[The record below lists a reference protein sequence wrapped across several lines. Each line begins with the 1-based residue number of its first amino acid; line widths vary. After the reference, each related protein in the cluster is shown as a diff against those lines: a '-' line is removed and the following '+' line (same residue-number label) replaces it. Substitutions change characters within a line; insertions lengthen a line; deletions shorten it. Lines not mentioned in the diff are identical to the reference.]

1 MRPAANAFGRR
12 QRVTETGT
20 SGGGGVSAPLLE
32 VQDLSL
38 RVGTRTLV
46 RGMSFRL
53 EAGEVWCLLGQNG
66 SGKSTFLH
74 TAVGLR
80 APQGGALR
88 LAGRALSD
96 WPVSEAAR
104 LRGFLPQTFHDA
116 FSASVLESVMLGRH
130 PYLSR
135 WQWEGDEERDC
146 ALAALEAVDLAG
158 FERRDVLTLSGG
170 ERQRLALAALFAQ
183 DAPLLLLDEPVSH
196 LDLRHQV
203 LVLEHL
209 VELARVHAK
218 GVLFTVHDLDLAARF
233 ASHALLLTPQQTVLQ
248 GPIGEVMTEAALQDA
263 FGHRVTR
270 VEAAGRTL
278 FVPD

>member
-1 MRPAANAFGRR
+1 MN
-12 QRVTETGT
+12 
-20 SGGGGVSAPLLE
+20 APLLE
-32 VQDLSL
+32 TQDLLL
-38 RVGTRTLV
+38 RAGGRTLV
-46 RGMSFRL
+46 REMSFRL
-53 EAGEVWCLLGQNG
+53 NAGEVWCLLGPNG
-66 SGKSTFLH
+66 AGKSTFIH

-80 APQGGALR
+80 EPQGGALR
-88 LAGRALSD
+88 LAGRLLAD
-96 WPVSEAAR
+96 WPVGEAAR
-104 LRGFLPQTFHDA
+104 QRGFLPQAVHDA

-135 WQWEGDEERDC
+135 WQWEGEDEREI

-158 FERRDVLTLSGG
+158 FERRDILTLSGG
-170 ERQRLALAALFAQ
+170 ERQRVALAALLAQ

-196 LDLRHQV
+196 LDLHHQV

-209 VELARVHAK
+209 VKLARVRAK

-233 ASHALLLTPQQTVLQ
+233 ASHALLLTPQATVLH
-248 GPIGEVMTEAALQDA
+248 GPIAKVLTEAALLDA
-263 FGHRVTR
+263 FAHRVTR

>member
-1 MRPAANAFGRR
+1 MN
-12 QRVTETGT
+12 
-20 SGGGGVSAPLLE
+20 APLLE
-32 VQDLSL
+32 VQNLLL
-38 RVGTRTLV
+38 RVGMRTLV

-53 EAGEVWCLLGQNG
+53 RAGEVWCLLGPNG

-80 APQGGALR
+80 APQGGALL
-88 LAGRALSD
+88 LAGRALAD
-96 WPVSEAAR
+96 WPVSGAAR
-104 LRGFLPQTFHDA
+104 LRGYLPQTFHDA
-116 FSASVLESVMLGRH
+116 FSASVLETVMLGRH

-135 WQWEGDEERDC
+135 WQWEGGDERER
-146 ALAALEAVDLAG
+146 ALAALDAVDLAG
-158 FERRDVLTLSGG
+158 FGQRDVLTLSGG
-170 ERQRLALAALFAQ
+170 ERQRVALAALFAQ
-183 DAPLLLLDEPVSH
+183 DAQLLLLDEPVSH
-196 LDLRHQV
+196 LDLHHQV
-203 LVLEHL
+203 MVLQHL

-248 GPIGEVMTEAALQDA
+248 GPIDEVMTEAALQCA
-263 FGHRVTR
+263 FGHRVAR

>member
-1 MRPAANAFGRR
+1 MN
-12 QRVTETGT
+12 
-20 SGGGGVSAPLLE
+20 APLLE
-32 VQDLSL
+32 TQDLLL
-38 RVGTRTLV
+38 RVGGRTLV

-53 EAGEVWCLLGQNG
+53 NAGEVWCLLGPNG

-88 LAGRALSD
+88 LAGRALAD
-96 WPVSEAAR
+96 WPADGAAR
-104 LRGFLPQTFHDA
+104 QRGFLPQAFHDA

-135 WQWEGDEERDC
+135 WQWEGEDEREI

-158 FERRDVLTLSGG
+158 FERRDILTLSGG
-170 ERQRLALAALFAQ
+170 ERQRVALAALLAQ

-196 LDLRHQV
+196 LDLHHQV

-209 VELARVHAK
+209 VKLARIRAK
-218 GVLFTVHDLDLAARF
+218 GVLFTVHDLGLAARF
-233 ASHALLLTPQQTVLQ
+233 ASHALLLTPQATALH
-248 GPIGEVMTEAALQDA
+248 GPIDQVLTEAALQGA
-263 FGHRVTR
+263 FAHRVTR
-270 VEAAGRTL
+270 VEAAGRTV

>member
-1 MRPAANAFGRR
+1 M
-12 QRVTETGT
+12 T
-20 SGGGGVSAPLLE
+20 APLLE
-32 VQDLSL
+32 TQDLLL
-38 RVGTRTLV
+38 RVGGRTLV

-53 EAGEVWCLLGQNG
+53 KAGEVWCLLGPNG
-66 SGKSTFLH
+66 SGKSTLLH

-80 APQGGALR
+80 EAQGGALL
-88 LAGRALSD
+88 LAGKPLGD
-96 WPVSEAAR
+96 WPAAAAAR
-104 LRGFLPQTFHDA
+104 QRAFLPQTFHDA

-135 WQWEGDEERDC
+135 WQWEGEDERGI

-170 ERQRLALAALFAQ
+170 ERQRVALAALIAQ

-196 LDLRHQV
+196 LDLHHQV

-209 VELARVHAK
+209 VRLARVRAK

-233 ASHALLLTPQQTVLQ
+233 ASHALLLTPQATVLQ
-248 GPIGEVMTEAALQDA
+248 GPIASVMTEAALQGA
-263 FGHRVTR
+263 FAHRVTR

>member
-1 MRPAANAFGRR
+1 M
-12 QRVTETGT
+12 
-20 SGGGGVSAPLLE
+20 SAPLLE
-32 VQDLSL
+32 AQNLLL
-38 RVGTRTLV
+38 RVGGRTLV
-46 RGMSFRL
+46 RELSFRL
-53 EAGEVWCLLGQNG
+53 GAGEVWCMLGPNG
-66 SGKSTFLH
+66 AGKSTFLH

-80 APQGGALR
+80 EAQGGALCLGGKA
-88 LAGRALSD
+88 LAD
-96 WPVSEAAR
+96 WPAAAAAR
-104 LRGFLPQTFHDA
+104 QRSFLPQTFHDA

-130 PYLSR
+130 PFLSR
-135 WQWEGDEERDC
+135 WQWEGEDEREL

-170 ERQRLALAALFAQ
+170 ERQRVALAALFAQ

-196 LDLRHQV
+196 LDLHHQV

-209 VELARVHAK
+209 VRLARVRAK

-233 ASHALLLTPQQTVLQ
+233 ASHALLLTPQAAVLH
-248 GPIGEVMTEAALQDA
+248 GPIASVMTEAALQGA
-263 FGHRVTR
+263 FAHRVTR

>member
-1 MRPAANAFGRR
+1 MSR
-12 QRVTETGT
+12 ETAQTLVWHAGKE
-20 SGGGGVSAPLLE
+20 GGGMNVPLLE

-38 RVGTRTLV
+38 QVGGRSLL
-46 RGMSFRL
+46 RGLSFRL
-53 EAGEVWCLLGQNG
+53 KAGEVWCLLGPNG

-80 APQGGALR
+80 EPQGGALR
-88 LAGRALSD
+88 LAGRALAD
-96 WPVSEAAR
+96 WPAADAAR
-104 LRGFLPQTFHDA
+104 LRGFLPQSFHDA
-116 FSASVLESVMLGRH
+116 FSASVLETVMLGRH

-135 WQWEGDEERDC
+135 WQWEGEAEREL
-146 ALAALEAVDLAG
+146 ALAALRAVDLAG

-170 ERQRLALAALFAQ
+170 ERQRVALAALFAQ

-196 LDLRHQV
+196 LDLHHQV

-209 VELARVHAK
+209 VELARARAK

-233 ASHALLLTPQQTVLQ
+233 ASHALLLTPQATVLH
-248 GPIGEVMTEAALQDA
+248 GPINAVLTEAALQAA
-263 FGHRVTR
+263 FAHRVTR
-270 VEAAGRTL
+270 VEVAGRTL